1 MQGEKSKIVI
11 WGVLLF
17 FAVIIVLIA
26 LVFNKE
32 ETNIDDG
39 HEILNNVYNYSEV
52 YDYSTYQ
59 TVYQS
64 LFEYYTQVNS
74 NFNQVLPLLSEI
86 YKKRYNISSD
96 NIENYIEEF
105 YGNFLYQITDIYV
118 IQNSYFSIYYVE
130 GMYAM
135 ELLDSNA
142 NETIVKDLVF
152 FDIANNTYAILPI
165 MNQNATFEEIIE
177 EYGLMSYNQEILTN
191 EYNTIPSVVV
201 SNFREASDYF
211 SEFLNKIHTDCYEAY
226 ELLGENTKNTYP
238 TYEQFQSLCESYATD
253 YPSSTI
259 QDYQINYENEQKL
272 ITITDNYSIKY
283 NFRIQSVK
291 DYYVDISMN

>member
-32 ETNIDDG
+32 ETNVDDV
-39 HEILNNVYNYSEV
+39 HEILDNTYNYSEV

-64 LFEYYTQVNS
+64 LFKYYTQVNTDD
-74 NFNQVLPLLSEI
+74 NQVLLLLSEI
-86 YKKRYNISSD
+86 YKERYNISFD
-96 NIENYIEEF
+96 NIENYIEET
-105 YGNFLYQITDIYV
+105 YGNFLYQITDIHV

-130 GMYAM
+130 GTYAM
-135 ELLDSNA
+135 ELLDSNT
-142 NETIVKDLVF
+142 NETMVKDLVF
-152 FDIANNTYAILPI
+152 FDVANNTYAILPI
-165 MNQNATFEEIIE
+165 MNQNATFEEIIKD
-177 EYGLMSYNQEILTN
+177 YDLMSYNQEILMN
-191 EYNTIPSVVV
+191 EYNTISSVVV

-211 SEFLNKIHTDCYEAY
+211 GEFLNKIHTDCYEAY
-226 ELLGENTKNTYP
+226 ELLGESTKRIYP
-238 TYEQFQSLCESYATD
+238 TYEHFQSLCESYATD
-253 YPSSTI
+253 YLSSTI
-259 QDYQINYENEQKL
+259 QDYQINYENEQKF
-272 ITITDNYSIKY
+272 ITIVDNYSIKY

>member
-1 MQGEKSKIVI
+1 
-11 WGVLLF
+11 
-17 FAVIIVLIA
+17 
-26 LVFNKE
+26 
-32 ETNIDDG
+32 
-39 HEILNNVYNYSEV
+39 
-52 YDYSTYQ
+52 
-59 TVYQS
+59 
-64 LFEYYTQVNS
+64 
-74 NFNQVLPLLSEI
+74 
-86 YKKRYNISSD
+86 
-96 NIENYIEEF
+96 
-105 YGNFLYQITDIYV
+105 
-118 IQNSYFSIYYVE
+118 
-130 GMYAM
+130 
-135 ELLDSNA
+135 
-142 NETIVKDLVF
+142 
-152 FDIANNTYAILPI
+152 
-165 MNQNATFEEIIE
+165 
-177 EYGLMSYNQEILTN
+177 MSYNQAILTN

-259 QDYQINYENEQKL
+259 QDYQINYENEQKF